1 MTNAKQKI
9 EMVSKVLRHLRNS
22 RKVSQQDISLTTGID
37 RAFISEIE
45 NGKKIPSLETLIKIT
60 EYFKISLSDFFKLV
74 EKQD

>member
-1 MTNAKQKI
+1 MSNAKQKI
-9 EMVSKVLRHLRNS
+9 EKVSKVLRHLRNS

-60 EYFKISLSDFFKLV
+60 DYFKISLSDFFKLV

>member
-22 RKVSQQDISLTTGID
+22 TNVSQQDISLTTGID

-60 EYFKISLSDFFKLV
+60 DYFKISLSDFFKLV
-74 EKQD
+74 EEQD